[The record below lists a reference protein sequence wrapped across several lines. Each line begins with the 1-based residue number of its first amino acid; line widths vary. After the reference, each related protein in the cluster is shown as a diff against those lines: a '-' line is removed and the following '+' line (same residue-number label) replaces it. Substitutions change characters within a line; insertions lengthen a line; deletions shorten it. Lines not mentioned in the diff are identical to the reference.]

1 MLELVKL
8 YATITYFHPTAGTE
22 WSEATEKHFPHALR
36 QPNRE
41 TLGAWLAG
49 LGDPATGIVE
59 PQSADGAATPG
70 YTATTKEGWPT
81 LTLPNTAWLLTPEGE
96 ERFVAFLRDAARAPC
111 ALFDLRAAAPV
122 SRRAAEH
129 LAALTSGIAKPTLT
143 QRAHYGKVPEVE
155 STTGDFRTGWVGR
168 DAQLTASRWPRTAF
182 LLTRHTPLPPFAL
195 ALAQLGDAA
204 LFFEGDGTPQEWV
217 PTATLPLPNGLAA
230 QVRVGTTK
238 LPRMIRTRDSLTE
251 AHAWLN
257 EIPLRSHPEGTQRA
271 NAGGGGGVLPLPK
284 TRLHAAL
291 RLWSA
296 LWLLHPSR
304 EKLQPVWER
313 AWPGFLAQVQAA
325 TDAPGF
331 HRAVR
336 RLLRLTGDGHALTLT
351 ALDGLL
357 FGNLA
362 ATVRLQTIEGK
373 PTIVA
378 IRHPAAAAGGAKIGD
393 VVTAVDGLPILQRR
407 KQLEGYLAA
416 GTPQARENYL
426 NNRLL
431 AGDEGSN
438 AHLTLEEGQGIVVPR
453 LRTTGK
459 ERRGETVRV
468 LTGGAVYADLDR
480 LTRDEIAP
488 FFDHF
493 GSAPALIFDLRGYV
507 DETAWELAPYLA
519 PRPNLVAAK
528 FVRPVALPPE
538 EGELAGRYL
547 EEVFFQRLPARM
559 GQKQYQGK
567 VVALVDERTQSQ
579 AEHTALFLR
588 ACGALLVG
596 SPTAGAV
603 GDVTNIALTDGIV
616 VRFSGQDVRF
626 PDGTRVAG
634 VGIQPQRL
642 VRPTRKGIQAGRDE
656 VLEAVQKAL
665 TSRG

>member
-1 MLELVKL
+1 
-8 YATITYFHPTAGTE
+8 
-22 WSEATEKHFPHALR
+22 
-36 QPNRE
+36 
-41 TLGAWLAG
+41 
-49 LGDPATGIVE
+49 
-59 PQSADGAATPG
+59 
-70 YTATTKEGWPT
+70 
-81 LTLPNTAWLLTPEGE
+81 
-96 ERFVAFLRDAARAPC
+96 C
-111 ALFDLRAAAPV
+111 ALFDLRAAVPI
-122 SRRAAEH
+122 SRRAAEQ
-129 LAALTSGIAKPTLT
+129 LAALTGGIAKPTLT

-155 STTGDFRTGWVGR
+155 STTGDFRTGWVVR
-168 DAQLTASRWPRTAF
+168 DAQLTANRWPRTAF
-182 LLTRHTPLPPFAL
+182 LVTQYTPLPPFAL
-195 ALAQLGDAA
+195 ALAQLGKAA
-204 LFFEGDGTPQEWV
+204 LFFEGDGTLQEWV
-217 PTATLPLPNGLAA
+217 PTAALPLPNGLSA
-230 QVRVGTTK
+230 QVRVGTTE
-238 LPRMIRTRDSLTE
+238 LPHVIRTRDSLTD
-251 AHAWLN
+251 AHAWLK
-257 EIPLRSHPEGTQRA
+257 EIPLRSEERA
-271 NAGGGGGVLPLPK
+271 NAGGGKPSQRQGEVGLREGGNILEAPK

-296 LWLLHPSR
+296 IWLLHPSR
-304 EKLQPVWER
+304 EALQPVWER
-313 AWPGFLAQVQAA
+313 AWPGFLAQVQVA
-325 TDAPGF
+325 TDASSF

-336 RLLRLTGDGHALTLT
+336 RLLRQTGDGHALTLT
-351 ALDGLL
+351 PLDGLL

-393 VVTAVDGLPILQRR
+393 VVTAVDAVTVRLRR

-438 AHLTLEEGQGIVVPR
+438 AHLTLEGGQGIVVPR
-453 LRTTGK
+453 LRTSSK

-468 LTGGAVYADLDR
+468 LRGGVVYADLDR
-480 LTRDEIAP
+480 LTRAEIAP
-488 FFDHF
+488 FFARF

-519 PRPNLVAAK
+519 PRENLVAAK

-538 EGELAGRYL
+538 DGELVGRHL
-547 EEVFFQRLPARM
+547 EEIFFQRLPSRM
-559 GQKQYQGK
+559 GQKWYRGK
-567 VVALVDERTQSQ
+567 VVALIDERTQSQ

-588 ACGALLVG
+588 ACGAVLVG

-634 VGIQPQRL
+634 MGIQPQRL
-642 VRPTRKGIQAGRDE
+642 VRPTRKGIQADRDE
-656 VLEAVQKAL
+656 VLEAAQKAL

>member
-1 MLELVKL
+1 MLELAKL
-8 YATITYFHPTAGTE
+8 YATITYFHPTAGAS
-22 WSEATEKHFPHALR
+22 WSEATEKHFPNVLR

-41 TLGAWLAG
+41 TLGMWLAG
-49 LGDPATGIVE
+49 LGDPATGIIE
-59 PQSADGAATPG
+59 PESADGAAAAG
-70 YTATTKEGWPT
+70 YTATTQEGWPT

-96 ERFVAFLRDAARAPC
+96 ERFVTFLRDAARAPC
-111 ALFDLRAAAPV
+111 ALFDLRATAPV

-129 LAALTSGIAKPTLT
+129 LAALTGGIAKPTLT

-155 STTGDFRTGWVGR
+155 STTGDFRTGWVVR
-168 DAQLTASRWPRTAF
+168 DAQLTVRRWPRTAF

-204 LFFEGDGTPQEWV
+204 LFFEGDGAFQEWA
-217 PTATLPLPNGLAA
+217 PTATLSLSNGLSAR
-230 QVRVGTTK
+230 VRVGISE
-238 LPRMIRTRDSLTE
+238 LPPVIRTHDSLTE
-251 AHAWLN
+251 ALVWLK
-257 EIPLRSHPEGTQRA
+257 EIPLRSEERA
-271 NAGGGGGVLPLPK
+271 NAGGGKILQAPK

-304 EKLQPVWER
+304 ETLQPVWEQ

-336 RLLRLTGDGHALTLT
+336 RLLRLTRDGHAVTLT
-351 ALDGLL
+351 PLDGLL
-357 FGNLA
+357 FGRMSA
-362 ATVRLQTIEGK
+362 AVRLQTVEGK
-373 PTIVA
+373 PMVVA

-393 VVTAVDGLPILQRR
+393 VVVAVDGVPVLQRR

-431 AGDEGSN
+431 AGNEGSN
-438 AHLTLEEGQGIVVPR
+438 AHLALEGGQSIVVPR
-453 LRTTGK
+453 LRTSSK
-459 ERRGETVRV
+459 ERRGETVRI
-468 LTGGAVYADLDR
+468 LTGGTVYADLDR

-488 FFDHF
+488 FFTHF

-528 FVRPVALPPE
+528 FVRAVALPPE
-538 EGELAGRYL
+538 EGEIVGRYL
-547 EEVFFQRLPARM
+547 EEVFFQRLPPRT
-559 GQKQYQGK
+559 GQKQYRGE
-567 VVALVDERTQSQ
+567 VVALIDERTQSQ

-588 ACGALLVG
+588 ACGATLVG

-656 VLEAVQKAL
+656 VLEAAQKAL
-665 TSRG
+665 TSHG